1 MSEKIQKVL
10 ARAGFGSRRQI
21 EQWLEEGRIR
31 VNQLTAKLGDRISE
45 TDAVELDGKRI
56 SSQRM
61 QTASRRVLMYHK
73 DVGTVCTRSDPEG
86 RKTVF
91 DDLPKLRGSRW
102 ILVGRLDITTTGL
115 LLVTTDGELANRL
128 MHPSYGLE
136 REYLVRV
143 LGKVDHAM
151 LERLLQGVELED
163 GIAQFESI
171 VDMGGEG
178 ANHWYKVVVKEGR
191 NREVRRLWESQGIQV
206 SRLSRI
212 RFGPVLLP
220 KYLRRGKWMDL
231 DEKRIGELCARIGLN
246 HGLDNSTPTSEPK
259 SRRPKSRQ
267 AKSPQP
273 NRPKGPW
280 QQTAKGKSVPRK
292 KVRR

>member
-10 ARAGFGSRRQI
+10 ARAGFASRRQI
-21 EQWLEEGRIR
+21 EQWIEDGRIR
-31 VNQLTAKLGDRISE
+31 VNHQTAKIGDRISE
-45 TDAVELDGKRI
+45 GDVVELDGKRI
-56 SSQRM
+56 SAQRM
-61 QTASRRVLMYHK
+61 QAANRRVLMYHK
-73 DVGTVCTRSDPEG
+73 DVGSVCTRSDPEG

-91 DDLPKLRGSRW
+91 DDLPRLRDGRW

-128 MHPSYGLE
+128 MHPSYGLD

-143 LGKVDHAM
+143 LGKVDQTM
-151 LERLLQGVELED
+151 LERLLRGVELED
-163 GIAQFESI
+163 GMAQFESI

-212 RFGPVLLP
+212 RFGPVSLP
-220 KYLRRGKWMDL
+220 KSLRRGRWADVEDHKIAKL
-231 DEKRIGELCARIGLN
+231 CELVGMTHN
-246 HGLDNSTPTSEPK
+246 PPPTKPK
-259 SRRPKSRQ
+259 SHRPKSPW
-267 AKSPQP
+267 PQT
-273 NRPKGPW
+273 PKRKPT
-280 QQTAKGKSVPRK
+280 QRKTVRRK
-292 KVRR
+292 KFRG

>member
-10 ARAGFGSRRQI
+10 ARAGFASRRQI
-21 EQWLEEGRIR
+21 EQWIEEGRIR
-31 VNQLTAKLGDRISE
+31 VNQQTAKIGDRIGE
-45 TDAVELDGKRI
+45 GDVVELDGKRV
-56 SSQRM
+56 SAQRI
-61 QTASRRVLMYHK
+61 QAADRRVLMYHK

-128 MHPSYGLE
+128 MHPSYELD

-143 LGKVDHAM
+143 LGKVDEAM
-151 LERLLQGVELED
+151 LARLLQGVELED
-163 GIAQFESI
+163 GMAQFESI
-171 VDMGGEG
+171 FDLGGEG

-206 SRLSRI
+206 SRLSRV
-212 RFGPVLLP
+212 RFGPISLP
-220 KYLRRGKWMDL
+220 KSLRRGKWADVEDQHISKL
-231 DEKRIGELCARIGLN
+231 CELVGLS
-246 HGLDNSTPTSEPK
+246 HTPAAAKPK
-259 SRRPKSRQ
+259 NQRS
-267 AKSPQP
+267 KSPWPQS
-273 NRPKGPW
+273 
-280 QQTAKGKSVPRK
+280 AKRKTDQRKTVQRK
-292 KVRR
+292 KFRR

>member
-10 ARAGFGSRRQI
+10 ARAGYASRRQI
-21 EQWLEEGRIR
+21 EQWIEEGRIR
-31 VNQLTAKLGDRISE
+31 VNQTTAKIGDRISE
-45 TDAVELDGKRI
+45 DDVVELDGKRI
-56 SSQRM
+56 SAQRM
-61 QTASRRVLMYHK
+61 QAANRRVLMYHK

-91 DDLPKLRGSRW
+91 DDLPRLRDGRW

-128 MHPSYGLE
+128 MHPSYGLD

-143 LGKVDHAM
+143 LGQVDESM
-151 LERLLQGVELED
+151 LQRLLQGVELED
-163 GIAQFESI
+163 GMAQFESI

-206 SRLSRI
+206 SRLSRV
-212 RFGPVLLP
+212 RFGPIAIP
-220 KYLRRGKWMDL
+220 KSLRRGKWADVEDQYISKL
-231 DEKRIGELCARIGLN
+231 CELVGLV
-246 HGLDNSTPTSEPK
+246 HTPSPVKPK
-259 SRRPKSRQ
+259 SRHS
-267 AKSPQP
+267 KSPWP
-273 NRPKGPW
+273 
-280 QQTAKGKSVPRK
+280 QTAKRKSAQRPRK
-292 KVRR
+292 KSRG